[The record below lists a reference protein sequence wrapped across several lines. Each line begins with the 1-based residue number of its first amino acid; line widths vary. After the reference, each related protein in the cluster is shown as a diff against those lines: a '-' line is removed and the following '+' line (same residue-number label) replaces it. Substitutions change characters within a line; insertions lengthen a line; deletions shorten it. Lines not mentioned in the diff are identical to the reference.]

1 MPAAVK
7 DLRSF
12 LNDLRAR
19 YPDDLVSVRREVDP
33 RREVSLLAWTLGQAG
48 QFPVILCPKVAGSQ
62 FPIVVGL
69 WGRRQINQL
78 TAASCFYL
86 ATSRT
91 PSSSS
96 RKAAAGNDT

>member
-12 LNDLRAR
+12 LSDLRAR

-78 TAASCFYL
+78 TAASCCTWQRPVLTYSL
-86 ATSRT
+86 SAMVE
-91 PSSSS
+91 
-96 RKAAAGNDT
+96 A